1 MAVNTTPPVGA
12 SDVEIDLMG
21 ENVVLRATLDCARAL
36 SREGAGI
43 YGQGTLA
50 DRLKRYDLD
59 AYCFVVR
66 AGLGLTGNAVKD
78 LDEQVFRT
86 GMINLIGPLT
96 KFVIGLGDPEKR
108 RGQEGDAPLGDAAAQ
123 AEKDAPAS

>member
-1 MAVNTTPPVGA
+1 MNDTPALGA
-12 SDVEIDLMG
+12 SDVEITLLDQK
-21 ENVVLRATLDCARAL
+21 VVLRATLECARAL

-66 AGLGLTGNAVKD
+66 QGLGLGPAAVKD

-86 GMINLIGPLT
+86 GMVNLIGPLT

-108 RGQEGDAPLGDAAAQ
+108 RGQEGDAPLADAAAQ
-123 AEKDAPAS
+123 AEAGAPAS